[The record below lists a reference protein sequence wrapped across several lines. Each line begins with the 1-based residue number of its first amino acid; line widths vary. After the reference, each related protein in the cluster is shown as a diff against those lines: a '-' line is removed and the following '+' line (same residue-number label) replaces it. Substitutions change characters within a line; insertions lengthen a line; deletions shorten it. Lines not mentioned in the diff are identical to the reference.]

1 MSSAILGLVPIAQA
15 TALAANSIDF
25 AKQKDKDA
33 IDFLGHGVET
43 IVGAKLMGETA
54 NILGSF

>member
-1 MSSAILGLVPIAQA
+1 MANGILGLVPIAQSV
-15 TALAANSIDF
+15 ALAANSIDF

-43 IVGAKLMGETA
+43 IVGAKLMGDTA
-54 NILGSF
+54 NIIGSF

>member
-1 MSSAILGLVPIAQA
+1 MANEILGIIPIAQSA
-15 TALAANSIDF
+15 ALAGHSIDF

-43 IVGAKLMGETA
+43 IVGAKLIGETA
-54 NILGSF
+54 NVLGSF

>member
-1 MSSAILGLVPIAQA
+1 MANGILALVPIAQA
-15 TALAANSIDF
+15 TALAAHSIDF

-43 IVGAKLMGETA
+43 IVGVKIMGETA
-54 NILGSF
+54 NILGSI

>member
-1 MSSAILGLVPIAQA
+1 MVNTILNIVPIAQSA
-15 TALAANSIDF
+15 ALAGHSIDF

-43 IVGAKLMGETA
+43 IVGAKLMGDTA
-54 NILGSF
+54 NIIGSF

>member
-1 MSSAILGLVPIAQA
+1 MANGILGIIPIAQSA
-15 TALAANSIDF
+15 ALAGNSINF

-33 IDFLGHGVET
+33 MDFIGNGVET

-54 NILGSF
+54 NIIGSF

>member
-1 MSSAILGLVPIAQA
+1 MAGPILGLVPIAQA

-33 IDFLGHGVET
+33 IDFLGHGVES
-43 IVGAKLMGETA
+43 IVGVKPMGETA